1 MHTWTPTELSH
12 TLHPATAGHD
22 WSAGVDSRGTRRDS
36 LFPLAGD
43 DVVTDDGRVG
53 VAMHT
58 TPGRPALP
66 LGGAHRYVITADN
79 ELDRAL
85 PVLAYHVSRLRPFG
99 WRPRSSDG
107 AVRH

>member
-12 TLHPATAGHD
+12 TQHPATAGHD

-53 VAMHT
+53 VAMHVVH
-58 TPGRPALP
+58 GRPALP
-66 LGGAHRYVITADN
+66 PGGAHRYVITADN
-79 ELDRAL
+79 ELDPSAL
-85 PVLAYHVSRLRPFG
+85 VLAYHVSRLRPFEL
-99 WRPRSSDG
+99 
-107 AVRH
+107 ATEVQ